1 MFLWRF
7 TFFDFIAINAMI
19 NRIAVKPLMPAYIGG
34 KNEKSTFG
42 ILTLKR
48 IATAIGITTD
58 KQIITFLY
66 NDVLFWL
73 IDIVFFF

>member
-1 MFLWRF
+1 
-7 TFFDFIAINAMI
+7 MI

-34 KNEKSTFG
+34 KNEKSTLG

-48 IATAIGITTD
+48 IATAMGITTD

-66 NDVLFWL
+66 NDVLF
-73 IDIVFFF
+73 